1 MKICLIAE
9 GCYPY
14 VAGGVSSWAQ
24 MLMEGM
30 PQHQFVLYTIG
41 AEERQRGK
49 FKYKLPE
56 NLVEVHENF
65 LDQYRDK
72 KARHRATYRLQDRER
87 KALVDLIKKK
97 RDGLGPAVFH
107 VRGGRG
113 LQPQRVSVQRR
124 LSGRGDGGL

>member
-14 VAGGVSSWAQ
+14 VAGGVSSWVQ

-49 FKYKLPE
+49 FKYKAAGEPGGGP
-56 NLVEVHENF
+56 
-65 LDQYRDK
+65 RDFS
-72 KARHRATYRLQDRER
+72 
-87 KALVDLIKKK
+87 
-97 RDGLGPAVFH
+97 GPVP
-107 VRGGRG
+107 G
-113 LQPQRVSVQRR
+113 
-124 LSGRGDGGL
+124 

>member
-14 VAGGVSSWAQ
+14 VAGGVSSWVQ

-72 KARHRATYRLQDRER
+72 KVRHRATYRLQDRER
-87 KALVDLIKKK
+87 KALVDLITKT
-97 RDGLGPAVFH
+97 
-107 VRGGRG
+107 
-113 LQPQRVSVQRR
+113 RR
-124 LSGRGDGGL
+124 TGTCCFPCSGRAGPTAPTSFCPATPFWTW

>member
-14 VAGGVSSWAQ
+14 VAGGVSSWVQ

-72 KARHRATYRLQDRER
+72 KARHRTTYRLQDRER
-87 KALVDLIKKK
+87 KALVDLITKNET
-97 RDGLGPAVFH
+97 DWDPLFSMFGE
-107 VRGGRG
+107 GGA
-113 LQPQRVSVQRR
+113 
-124 LSGRGDGGL
+124 